1 MSTPALDSLLR
12 TFRRLGA
19 QRVLCKRLAEN
30 DNSKQQVYLGHG
42 FDALNL
48 VPFGEVTSDSSTK
61 QPIMKA
67 ALTLRWL
74 DDEGRAAPAPGA
86 QLVLYPQ
93 YPEVR
98 MSGFLR
104 GCPIAPAAQMRPVPK
119 EHRRFNNGA
128 DGRLLFLALLP
139 SREIVAYLAPAG
151 SAIAGDFDAK
161 QRQRPFTTAGVFLD
175 VPLPGAGE
183 QLALMLT
190 GLSGGGEGTG
200 IGQWLPP
207 AAVRDVQEHQQR
219 EPGSAAPTTTLT
231 AEVPVLPAT
240 DDARELLLARLR
252 QIHALGW
259 HPSCRL
265 HADGTLHP
273 YAARNGGG
281 YTLEALFGI
290 VPNGRAE
297 PDFMGWELK
306 ACGSDRVT
314 LMTPEPDSG
323 YYANHGVGAF
333 VRRYGHVADGDTLYF
348 TGIHRSGV
356 SCAATGQTLTVR
368 GFDAAAGK
376 ITDVDGGIYLVTD
389 GSVESA
395 GWSFSRLL
403 EHWGRKHAAAAYVP
417 CEASDSGEAAYRYTS
432 PVMLG
437 EGTRFEKLLTGLSS
451 GAVYYDPGSKVSD
464 ANSTKPKVKARSQFR
479 IGRKDLA
486 QLYDCFSSESIEST
500 GSE

>member
-1 MSTPALDSLLR
+1 
-12 TFRRLGA
+12 
-19 QRVLCKRLAEN
+19 VLCKRLAEN
-30 DNSKQQVYLGHG
+30 DNSKQQIYLGHG

-48 VPFGEVTSDSSTK
+48 VPFGDVTSDSSTK

-67 ALTLRWL
+67 ALALSWL
-74 DDEGRAAPAPGA
+74 DEEGRAAPAPGA

-104 GCPIAPAAQMRPVPK
+104 GCPTAPARLMRPVPK
-119 EHRRFNNGA
+119 EQRRYNNGP

-139 SREIVAYLAPAG
+139 SREIVSYIAPAG
-151 SAIAGDFDAK
+151 SAIAGDFDAN
-161 QRQRPFTTAGVFLD
+161 QRRKPFASVGVFYD
-175 VPLPGAGE
+175 MPLPAAAE

-190 GLSGGGEGTG
+190 WLGGGSEDAG
-200 IGQWLPP
+200 IRQRLPP
-207 AAVRDVQEHQQR
+207 AAAGDVRMHEQR
-219 EPGSAAPTTTLT
+219 EPEPAAPATAVT

-240 DDARELLLARLR
+240 DDPRELLLARLR
-252 QIHALGW
+252 QIHASGW

-265 HADGTLHP
+265 HPDGTLHP

-323 YYANHGVGAF
+323 YYANHGVGEF

-348 TGIHRSGV
+348 TGIHRNGAA
-356 SCAATGQTLTVR
+356 CEATGQTLTVR
-368 GFDAAAGK
+368 GFDASTGK

-389 GSVESA
+389 KAEDSA
-395 GWSFSRLL
+395 GWSFGRLL

-417 CEASDSGEAAYRYTS
+417 CEAKDSGDPAYRYTS
-432 PVMLG
+432 PIMLG
-437 EGTRFEKLLTGLSS
+437 EGTRFEKLLTGFAT
-451 GAVYYDPGSKVSD
+451 GAVYYDPGSKVTD
-464 ANSTKPKVKARSQFR
+464 ASSTKPKVKARSQFR
-479 IGRKDLA
+479 IGRKNLA
-486 QLYDCFSSESIEST
+486 QLYDRFTREPIDAVT
-500 GSE
+500 PD

>member
-1 MSTPALDSLLR
+1 MSTLGLEALLGR
-12 TFRRLGA
+12 FRKLGA

-30 DNSKQQVYLGHG
+30 DNSKQQIYLGHG

-67 ALTLRWL
+67 ALTLSWL
-74 DDEGRAAPAPGA
+74 DDEGRTAAAPGA
-86 QLVLYPQ
+86 QLVLYPR

-104 GCPIAPAAQMRPVPK
+104 GCPTAPAALMRPVPK
-119 EHRRFNNGA
+119 EQRRHNNGP

-139 SREIVAYLAPAG
+139 SREIVAYLAPSG

-161 QRQRPFTTAGVFLD
+161 QRRRPFAAAGVFLD
-175 VPLPGAGE
+175 LPLPAVGE

-190 GLSGGGEGTG
+190 WLGGRGKGAG
-200 IGQWLPP
+200 IRPRLQPTAAGDLRVHESREPEP
-207 AAVRDVQEHQQR
+207 AA
-219 EPGSAAPTTTLT
+219 SATAVA
-231 AEVPVLPAT
+231 AEVSTLPT
-240 DDARELLLARLR
+240 VDDPRELLLARLR
-252 QIHALGW
+252 QIHAAGW

-323 YYANHGVGAF
+323 YYANHGVGEF

-348 TGIHRSGV
+348 TGIHRSGAA
-356 SCAATGQTLTVR
+356 CAATGQTLTVR
-368 GFDAAAGK
+368 GFDALTGK
-376 ITDVDGGIYLVTD
+376 ITDVDGGIYLVTGGAED
-389 GSVESA
+389 SA

-417 CEASDSGEAAYRYTS
+417 CEANDSGDPAYRYTS
-432 PVMLG
+432 PIMLG
-437 EGTRFEKLLTGLSS
+437 EGTRFEKLLNGLAT
-451 GAVYYDPGSKVSD
+451 GAVYYDPGSKVTD
-464 ANSTKPKVKARSQFR
+464 ASTTKPRVKARSQFR
-479 IGRKDLA
+479 IGRKNLA
-486 QLYDCFSSESIEST
+486 QLYDRFSEVPLDQVNSD
-500 GSE
+500 